1 MQSPL
6 GLDCMVQC
14 PSVPAQGFSVSDLSV
29 CLTECQVRDR
39 ADRSGPTSDRSGPSG
54 DRGGPSSSDRSG
66 PLIAVGVYEENV
78 VV

>member
-1 MQSPL
+1 MQGPL

-14 PSVPAQGFSVSDLSV
+14 PSVPAHSVSGSDLSE

-39 ADRSGPTSDRSGPSG
+39 ADQSGPTSDRSGPSG

-66 PLIAVGVYEENV
+66 PLIAVGVYEENTV
-78 VV
+78 V